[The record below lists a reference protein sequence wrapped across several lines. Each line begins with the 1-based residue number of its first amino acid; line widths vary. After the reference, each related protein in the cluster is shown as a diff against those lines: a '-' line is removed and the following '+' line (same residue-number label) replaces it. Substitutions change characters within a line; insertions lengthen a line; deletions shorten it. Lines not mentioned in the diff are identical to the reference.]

1 MSLRLADMDNFTLAE
16 IDNIALHELDNMS
29 YQDLVNTVIA
39 KYRLTVK
46 TCNPSKTLSDAQRSA
61 VQEIIHT
68 YIKENTPTLTKSITI
83 SVAIDAI
90 GQFLFFVINKVAEH
104 SQEVIDSLKQ
114 AYILLLQLIE

>member
-1 MSLRLADMDNFTLAE
+1 MSLRLADMDNFTFAE

-39 KYRLTVK
+39 KYRLAVK

-68 YIKENTPTLTKSITI
+68 YIKENTPTLAKSITI

>member
-29 YQDLVNTVIA
+29 YQDLVNTGIA
-39 KYRLTVK
+39 KYRLAVK

-68 YIKENTPTLTKSITI
+68 YIKENTPTLAKSITI

>member
-39 KYRLTVK
+39 KYRLAVK

-68 YIKENTPTLTKSITI
+68 YIKENTPTLAKSITI

-90 GQFLFFVINKVAEH
+90 GQILLFVINKVAEH

-114 AYILLLQLIE
+114 AYIL

>member
-39 KYRLTVK
+39 KYRLAVK

-68 YIKENTPTLTKSITI
+68 YIKENTPTLAKSITI

-90 GQFLFFVINKVAEH
+90 GHFLFFVINKVAEH